1 MNKMLPGLLS
11 VALLLPAC
19 GGGSSPTSPST
30 PPPTTLPA
38 IFTISG
44 SGDNVFDLPARITR
58 IKIGATYTEFASNF
72 IVKIAGN
79 LVVNELMGTGFNQTK
94 FEGTYLITAGGTVQI
109 TNSNGVFWIF
119 TEVR

>member
-1 MNKMLPGLLS
+1 MRKLI
-11 VALLLPAC
+11 VAVLVLALPAC
-19 GGGSSPTSPST
+19 GGSSSGPTSIPT

-58 IKIGATYTEFASNF
+58 IKITGAYTDFASNF
-72 IVKIAGN
+72 IVKIAGS

-109 TNSNGVFWIF
+109 TNSTGVVWTF